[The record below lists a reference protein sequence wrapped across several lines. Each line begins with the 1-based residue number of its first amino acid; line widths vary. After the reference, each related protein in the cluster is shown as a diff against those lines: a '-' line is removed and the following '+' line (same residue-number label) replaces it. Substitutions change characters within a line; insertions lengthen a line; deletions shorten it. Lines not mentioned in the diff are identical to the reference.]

1 MSRDGQPVQ
10 ASHPPASPHVGFPG
24 KSSGNAPLAG
34 DVFAALERLG
44 ELRHKGIVTD
54 DEFNQKK
61 GDLLSRL

>member
-1 MSRDGQPVQ
+1 M
-10 ASHPPASPHVGFPG
+10 
-24 KSSGNAPLAG
+24 
-34 DVFAALERLG
+34 FAALERLG